1 MEEKHRPNRFT
12 EVLGE
17 NVDNAF
23 KQLASEIL
31 KDGALNLKEKSLIAL
46 ACAVAV
52 KCDPCTRAHKKQAL
66 KAGASEKEILEAAAV
81 AGLVR
86 MGSGFNTAY
95 ALLDDCEPRKK
106 IVHKTTNGDEENESN
121 NPSGEPRTP
130 PRKPDGY
137 LNSIMEKRM
146 GNNNQK

>member
-1 MEEKHRPNRFT
+1 MEEKPRPNRFT

-17 NVDNAF
+17 DVDMAF
-23 KQLASEIL
+23 KRLASEIL
-31 KDGALNLKEKSLIAL
+31 KDGALTLKEKSLIGL

-52 KCDPCTRAHKKQAL
+52 KCDQCTRAHKKQAL

-86 MGSGFNTAY
+86 MGSGFSTAY
-95 ALLDDCEPRKK
+95 ALLDDPEPGSKIQFKSPDDNDKK
-106 IVHKTTNGDEENESN
+106 LNNKSEGHKI
-121 NPSGEPRTP
+121 P

-137 LNSIMEKRM
+137 LNSIYGKKGQE
-146 GNNNQK
+146 

>member
-1 MEEKHRPNRFT
+1 MVEKSRPNRFT

-17 NVDNAF
+17 DVDNAF
-23 KQLASEIL
+23 KKLASEVL
-31 KDGALNLKEKSLIAL
+31 KDGTLTLKDKSIIGL

-52 KCDPCTRAHKKQAL
+52 NCDSCVKAHKKQAL
-66 KAGASEKEILEAAAV
+66 KAGAREGEIMEAAAV

-95 ALLDDCEPRKK
+95 AIIDECEPRKTIHFK
-106 IVHKTTNGDEENESN
+106 ANDDLLKETQRRNEDK
-121 NPSGEPRTP
+121 PI

-137 LNSIMEKRM
+137 VTTMAGKNDYNKNKE
-146 GNNNQK
+146 

>member
-1 MEEKHRPNRFT
+1 MEEKARPNRFT

-17 NVDNAF
+17 DVDSAF
-23 KQLASEIL
+23 KKLASEIL
-31 KDGALNLKEKSLIAL
+31 KDGALTLKEKSLIAL

-66 KAGASEKEILEAAAV
+66 KTGATQEEIMEAAAV

-95 ALLDDCEPRKK
+95 ALLDDHEPGNKLRFKPPVNEITK
-106 IVHKTTNGDEENESN
+106 NNDKSDGFKTLERE
-121 NPSGEPRTP
+121 
-130 PRKPDGY
+130 PDGY
-137 LNSIMEKRM
+137 LNSILEK
-146 GNNNQK
+146 GSSNENPK

>member
-1 MEEKHRPNRFT
+1 MEENPRPNRFT

-17 NVDNAF
+17 DVDMAF
-23 KQLASEIL
+23 KRLASEVL
-31 KDGALNLKEKSLIAL
+31 KDGALTLKEKSIIGL

-52 KCDPCTRAHKKQAL
+52 KCDSCARAHKKQAI

-95 ALLDDCEPRKK
+95 ALLDDHEPSRK
-106 IVHKTTNGDEENESN
+106 IHFKTGNEDEKKQN
-121 NPSGEPRTP
+121 NLPEEDKTIQ
-130 PRKPDGY
+130 RKPDGY
-137 LNSIMEKRM
+137 LSSIYGKKDHE
-146 GNNNQK
+146 

>member
-1 MEEKHRPNRFT
+1 MEEKNRPNRFT

-17 NVDNAF
+17 DVDMAF
-23 KQLASEIL
+23 KRLASEIL
-31 KDGALNLKEKSLIAL
+31 KDGALTLKEKSIIGL

-52 KCDPCTRAHKKQAL
+52 KCDSCVRAHKKQAL

-95 ALLDDCEPRKK
+95 ALLDDQEPGRKIHFK
-106 IVHKTTNGDEENESN
+106 AGSEDEKKQNNRLEEDKTIL
-121 NPSGEPRTP
+121 
-130 PRKPDGY
+130 RKPDGY
-137 LNSIMEKRM
+137 LNSIYGKKDQE
-146 GNNNQK
+146 

>member
-31 KDGALNLKEKSLIAL
+31 KDGALTLKEKSLIAL

-52 KCDPCTRAHKKQAL
+52 KCDPCTRHIRNRPLMPGPVRRKFWKL
-66 KAGASEKEILEAAAV
+66 PPWPGWCV
-81 AGLVR
+81 WVPGL
-86 MGSGFNTAY
+86 
-95 ALLDDCEPRKK
+95 
-106 IVHKTTNGDEENESN
+106 
-121 NPSGEPRTP
+121 TP
-130 PRKPDGY
+130 PM
-137 LNSIMEKRM
+137 LS
-146 GNNNQK
+146 

>member
-1 MEEKHRPNRFT
+1 MEEKTRPNRFT

-17 NVDNAF
+17 DVDMAF
-23 KQLASEIL
+23 KRLASEIL
-31 KDGALNLKEKSLIAL
+31 KDGALTLKEKSIIGL

-52 KCDPCTRAHKKQAL
+52 KCDSCVRAHKKQAL

-95 ALLDDCEPRKK
+95 ALLDDQEPIRKISYNPK
-106 IVHKTTNGDEENESN
+106 SEDEKKQN
-121 NPSGEPRTP
+121 NRSEEDKPIQ
-130 PRKPDGY
+130 RKPDGY
-137 LNSIMEKRM
+137 LNSIYGKNDQE
-146 GNNNQK
+146 